1 MSIKTTKNY
10 VFILLAASVSLWSCK
25 KTSDVI
31 PEPTAPANTTGINV
45 NDAIRVTAT
54 VTGSVLDENGVPMPN
69 AAVSSGSS
77 NTTTDAFGNFIF
89 RNISVSQANGSVTV
103 TKAGYFKGVKSFVT
117 SAGRNNYVK
126 IQLIKQNLTATI
138 AAATAATVAV
148 APNVNI
154 AFPAGAFATASGAA
168 YTGQVRVFATYID
181 PTASNLPLI
190 VPGDLRGINSSN
202 SEFLL
207 KSYGMVGAEFT
218 DANGAPLRIAA
229 GKTAQINFGIP
240 ASMLATAPNSIPL
253 WHFDEVTARWK
264 EEGAAV
270 KNGNAYTATVSKFSF
285 WNCDVPSNFVNLEAR
300 FTNSLNNTPLAN
312 VLVKIT
318 SLANNTFAFDHT
330 NDSGYVSGYV
340 PKNEN
345 LRLEVITSTL
355 CASNAIAYTQNI
367 GPYSANVN
375 LGNINVALPTN
386 TYISFSGNVKN
397 CANAAVTNGYVNF
410 LVNNQTTAIACI
422 DGQGN
427 FNCTVLKCNTAATN
441 YAYYAFDATG
451 NTFSQTI
458 SATTNNN
465 AVTLPNVSACGNI
478 VNNNGVYITGYID
491 KNAVLWKNGILTN
504 ITNFA
509 NNSTQI
515 AYPNDLIVSGNDV
528 YVLYTVADTGYNP
541 IEIKLWKNG
550 VVSTVAPIGTI
561 LSDEDLPQMVL
572 KNSTIYCCYDTRVA
586 VSYPNG
592 MFSRYIPKL
601 WNSSTNSTSTIPMG
615 TYTSIKV
622 TGIAVDAN
630 ADVLISGNAYGDTL
644 GIPYQPLYWRNSVLY
659 SLNLDPNSQDGQVRD
674 MFVSGNDLY
683 LSGKL
688 RDTLQDYTRTVYWK
702 NGNLNIV
709 VTDDI
714 STENISSSIFVDNQD
729 VYLGGS
735 RFVSA
740 TSTSACYWKN
750 NVRNDLLIDPDLNNE
765 AFVYDIAVK
774 NSIVYSI
781 GIRWISDNPRPLYYQ
796 NNTAI
801 PLAGFT
807 NSQRVGLINIV
818 VQ

>member
-10 VFILLAASVSLWSCK
+10 VLILLAASVSLWSCK

-69 AAVSSGSS
+69 AAVSSGAS

-117 SAGRNNYVK
+117 SAGKNNYVK

-154 AFPAGAFATASGAA
+154 AFPAGAFATATGAA
-168 YTGQVRVFATYID
+168 YTGQVKVFATYID

-190 VPGDLRGINSSN
+190 VLGDLRGINSSN

-218 DANGAPLRIAA
+218 DANGAPLKIAA

-253 WHFDEVTARWK
+253 WHFDEATARWK
-264 EEGAAV
+264 EEGVAV
-270 KNGNAYTATVSKFSF
+270 KNGNAYAGTVNKFSF
-285 WNCDVPSNFVNLEAR
+285 WNVDVPSNFVNLEAR

-345 LRLEVITSTL
+345 LRLEVITSAL
-355 CASNAIAYTQNI
+355 CANNSIAYTQNI

-375 LGNINVALPTN
+375 LGNINVNLPTN

-410 LVNNQTTAIACI
+410 LVNNQTSVIASV

-427 FNCTVLKCNTAATN
+427 FSCTVLKCNTAATN

-458 SATTNNN
+458 NATTSNN
-465 AVTLPNVSACGNI
+465 AVTLPNISACGSVI
-478 VNNNGVYITGYID
+478 NNSGVYITGTID
-491 KNAVLWKNGILTN
+491 NNAVLWKNGVLTN
-504 ITNFA
+504 ITNFPA
-509 NNSTQI
+509 NSPFEAI
-515 AYPNDLIVSGNDV
+515 PNDLIVNGNDV
-528 YVLYTVADTGYNP
+528 YVLYIVYGQSSSSD
-541 IEIKLWKNG
+541 EIKLWKNG
-550 VVSTVAPIGTI
+550 VVTSVTPPGGAYLDGNIVRMA
-561 LSDEDLPQMVL
+561 LL
-572 KNSTIYCCYDTRVA
+572 NSTIYCTF
-586 VSYPNG
+586 STGNNG
-592 MFSRYIPKL
+592 VITPKL
-601 WNSSTNSTSTIPMG
+601 WNSNNGATTNLPLGS
-615 TYTSIKV
+615 YTSAEA
-622 TGIAVDAN
+622 TGIAIDAN
-630 ADVLISGNAYGDTL
+630 SNILISGSASNINSMGV
-644 GIPYQPLYWRNSVLY
+644 QPVYWRNSI
-659 SLNLDPNSQDGQVRD
+659 LNTLPVGPNSNNGTAKDIA
-674 MFVSGNDLY
+674 VSGNDIY
-683 LSGKL
+683 VSGF
-688 RDTLQDYTRTVYWK
+688 TRLNSSVTQVVYWK
-702 NGNLNIV
+702 NAVLNAIQTV
-709 VTDDI
+709 ATGGE
-714 STENISSSIFVDNQD
+714 SFCESIFLDGQD
-729 VYLGGS
+729 VYNCGTHSFSNGS
-735 RFVSA
+735 I
-740 TSTSACYWKN
+740 SACYWKN
-750 NVRNDLLIDPDLNNE
+750 NVRNDLSVNSSNSDATI
-765 AFVYDIAVK
+765 FDIAVK
-774 NSIVYSI
+774 NSVVYSV
-781 GIRWISDNPRPLYYQ
+781 GFDTNPTSTTPLYYQ
-796 NNTAI
+796 NNVAI
-801 PLAGFT
+801 PLSGFT
-807 NSQRVGLINIV
+807 GSQSVGLINIV